1 MTDEICQS
9 PRGIAPADAVPRA
22 RWPKWKIALAYAVML
37 TIAMLSIW
45 LIDTHVMKVSAD
57 AARAE
62 GF

>member
-1 MTDEICQS
+1 MTDYICQS
-9 PRGIAPADAVPRA
+9 ARGVAPADAVPRA
-22 RWPKWKIALAYAVML
+22 RWPNWKIVLAYAIML
-37 TIAMLSIW
+37 AVAMLSIW